1 MIARNRKHPLPPAVE
16 KAFDALV
23 RQVRLQTA
31 CAEFGQRFKLTAHK
45 AETKQRFHALRVATY
60 DTLARAAEEGK
71 G

>member
-16 KAFDALV
+16 KAWDALV

-31 CAEFGQRFKLTAHK
+31 SAEFGERFKLTAHQ
-45 AETKQRFHALRVATY
+45 AETKRRFHALRVAVY
-60 DTLARAAEEGK
+60 SARAAEEGE